1 MEITKI
7 EKIEDYNLIFDKDE
21 NGRDIKLYNLKNCQ
35 FVIDKTFYPD
45 VSIYSHTE
53 GKIYNP
59 INEVIKSLEKLS
71 FKKNFNFQLGEEK
84 TKITIPVFYFIYNT
98 ENYFHFIYD
107 TLPYLITFDLIR
119 KKIPNIKLLIN
130 YPNTH
135 TKSIYNFVKE
145 LLNLLGITDNDITI
159 VNENTIYDN
168 VFVSSSYT
176 HGHNSDL
183 PPRKEIYNFFK
194 SIVDSNLVKFKINTP
209 KKIYISRRSWIHN
222 DFSNIGTN
230 YTLKRKMDNEDEL
243 VKLLSDKGFIEVFT
257 EKLTTIEK
265 LNLFYNADEIVGA
278 IGGGL
283 CNVLFSKPN
292 TKLFTIV
299 SPTFLDVNYR
309 FKYSLD
315 CVNTSYF
322 YDTYHTETTEF
333 KIGMRV
339 ESSEN
344 LIVGEIIKV
353 DEDSLTIIYSD
364 NIVAGWSNQIEFKKI
379 ELPKS
384 ECVKLDKGLN
394 SAFCVNLYSISNFI
408 V

>member
-145 LLNLLGITDNDITI
+145 LLNLLGITENDITI

-315 CVNTSYF
+315 CVNTLYF

-384 ECVKLDKGLN
+384 ECVKLDNGLN